1 LGERVGYNKK
11 NLWTIIFVSL
21 LLSRK
26 EKPWRNGRKRGREW
40 ATEEREYLKTHL
52 VGMDDTKKRWYFNT
66 MKTWTKK
73 DYDHYDRFQM
83 WMIFGAG
90 SLPEEE
96 ENEETSKEP
105 EKGPRSGLEG
115 EDR

>member
-1 LGERVGYNKK
+1 
-11 NLWTIIFVSL
+11 
-21 LLSRK
+21 LSRK
-26 EKPWRNGRKRGREW
+26 GEATAKREKKKETVEYGPQKRLEDEEW
-40 ATEEREYLKTHL
+40 LTDEEREYLKTHL

-66 MKTWTKK
+66 MNTWTKK
-73 DYDHYDRFQM
+73 DYDNYDRCQM

-96 ENEETSKEP
+96 ENGETSKEP
-105 EKGPRSGLEG
+105 GEIPRNDFRR